1 MGVLKRYW
9 DGVAGVVGDKQEECS
24 VAKHVE
30 KVRFKNEEFPLWMQW
45 VKNLTTAAQVAA
57 EVQV

>member
-1 MGVLKRYW
+1 M
-9 DGVAGVVGDKQEECS
+9 VGDKQEECS